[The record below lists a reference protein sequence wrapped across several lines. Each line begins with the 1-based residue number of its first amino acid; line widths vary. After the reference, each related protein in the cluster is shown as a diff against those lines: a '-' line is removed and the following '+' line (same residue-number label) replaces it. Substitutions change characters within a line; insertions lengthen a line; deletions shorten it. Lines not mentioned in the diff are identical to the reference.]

1 MQIIDRSTKIASVL
15 FVAGFLLHHSVLFA
29 QTEIG
34 LQLYTFRK
42 QIPNDVPGMFQKI
55 SAMGIKELEGGGTYG
70 MSVDS
75 FKMLLKKNNLRMVSV
90 GGDFKLLDSNP
101 QVVLNN
107 AKTFGASYVTCT
119 WIPHQK
125 EFNFDD
131 AKKAVDVFNR
141 AGKLLKENGISLV
154 YHPHGYEFTPHEG
167 GTLFDYMAKNM
178 NPAYANFE
186 MDVFWVKHP
195 GQDPVAL

>member
-101 QVVLNN
+101 QVVLEKG
-107 AKTFGASYVTCT
+107 KTFGGSYVT
-119 WIPHQK
+119 
-125 EFNFDD
+125 
-131 AKKAVDVFNR
+131 
-141 AGKLLKENGISLV
+141 
-154 YHPHGYEFTPHEG
+154 
-167 GTLFDYMAKNM
+167 
-178 NPAYANFE
+178 
-186 MDVFWVKHP
+186 
-195 GQDPVAL
+195 